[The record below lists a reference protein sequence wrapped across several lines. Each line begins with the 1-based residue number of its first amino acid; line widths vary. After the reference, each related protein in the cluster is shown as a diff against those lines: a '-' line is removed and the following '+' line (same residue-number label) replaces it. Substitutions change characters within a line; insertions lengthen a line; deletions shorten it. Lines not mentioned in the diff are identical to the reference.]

1 MASIVEQ
8 RDLKRPVADISKRP
22 EPVFKSTPTTTDRYY
37 SREFM
42 DREWEKVWTK
52 TWQLACLT
60 TELQKPGDFVTTE
73 LGRESIICTTGKDGK
88 ARACYNVCQHRGTD
102 TAPDRCGHAQ

>member
-22 EPVFKSTPTTTDRYY
+22 EPVFNNTPITTERYY

-42 DREWEKVWTK
+42 DPEWEKVWTK
-52 TWQLACLT
+52 TWQIACLSQ
-60 TELQKPGDFVTTE
+60 ELQKPGDFVTTE
-73 LGRESIICTTGKDGK
+73 LGHASILCTMSKDGK
-88 ARACYNVCQHRGTD
+88 GRAFYNVCQHRG
-102 TAPDRCGHAQ
+102 